1 MDVEEGLRWI
11 DSEFTGVVNP
21 KDRHY
26 RNELGMT
33 ESKKK
38 KGAHDTVSGDHSPAR
53 SGLLVRR
60 DRRAEIV
67 VPISGY

>member
-38 KGAHDTVSGDHSPAR
+38 KGAHDTVSDKIIR
-53 SGLLVRR
+53 SR
-60 DRRAEIV
+60 
-67 VPISGY
+67 S